1 MANIRLIAEA
11 LIGISLK
18 EVQELMQVLKD
29 EYGIDAVVQ
38 SVDKADAEKMFSDM
52 QEIRAKSEPKRGIIK
67 NPKIFVPRVIG
78 KPCKPYVKPRK

>member
-1 MANIRLIAEA
+1 MADIKLIAEA

-38 SVDKADAEKMFSDM
+38 SVDKADAEKMFIDV
-52 QEIRAKSEPKRGIIK
+52 QKIRAQSEPKREIIK

-78 KPCKPYVKPRK
+78 KPCKPYVSRRK